1 MRAQIGDRINVSGD
15 DTPDYATVEAFT
27 ETAAVVRCA
36 DGVLTR
42 LPIEIVD
49 DLASEAEKQSL

>member
-27 ETAAVVRCA
+27 ETTAVMRCA
-36 DGVLTR
+36 DGGLTR
-42 LPIEIVD
+42 LAIELVD
-49 DLASEAEKQSL
+49 EMASEAEKQSS